1 MPPETPLLDTV
12 SSPADTR
19 SLSVPQ
25 LRQLADELRADRP
38 DLKVLFTS
46 GYTQFATN
54 GGHAS
59 PKGLLLSKPYRK
71 HDLGLEIR
79 ATLDE
84 RLVAVG

>member
-1 MPPETPLLDTV
+1 MRGGAAFDMLLTDVVMPGGITGC
-12 SSPADTR
+12 
-19 SLSVPQ
+19 
-25 LRQLADELRADRP
+25 QLADELRTDRP

-46 GYTQFATN
+46 GYTQFAAN

-71 HDLGLEIR
+71 QDLGLAIR

-84 RLVAVG
+84 KLVAVG